1 MNYICII
8 CDGKE
13 IVFGCKETAET
24 LQDFILNASY
34 SNRCFINDISDT
46 NNRRIM
52 INPKKVSL
60 IMDVTQE
67 VKRTTK
73 SIRPIKVKSESNVP
87 EKFIAEFTK
96 IISEN
101 LEKALREVSKS

>member
-52 INPKKVSL
+52 INPKMVSL
-60 IMDVTQE
+60 IMDVTKE

-73 SIRPIKVKSESNVP
+73 SVKPIKVKSEVNIIDGVID
-87 EKFIAEFTK
+87 ELAKK
-96 IISEN
+96 IEESLKETFEI
-101 LEKALREVSKS
+101 

>member
-60 IMDVTQE
+60 IMDVTKE
-67 VKRTTK
+67 VKRATK
-73 SIRPIKVKSESNVP
+73 SVKPIKVKSEVNIIDGVID
-87 EKFIAEFTK
+87 ELAKK
-96 IISEN
+96 IEECLKETFEI
-101 LEKALREVSKS
+101 

>member
-60 IMDVTQE
+60 IMDVTEE
-67 VKRTTK
+67 VKRATK
-73 SIRPIKVKSESNVP
+73 SVKPIKVKGEVNIIDGVIDELAKKIEESLK
-87 EKFIAEFTK
+87 ETFEI
-96 IISEN
+96 
-101 LEKALREVSKS
+101 

>member
-60 IMDVTQE
+60 IMDVTKE
-67 VKRTTK
+67 VKRATK
-73 SIRPIKVKSESNVP
+73 SVKPIKVKGEVNIIDGVIDELAKKIEESLK
-87 EKFIAEFTK
+87 ETFEI
-96 IISEN
+96 
-101 LEKALREVSKS
+101 

>member
-60 IMDVTQE
+60 IMDVTKE
-67 VKRTTK
+67 VKRATK
-73 SIRPIKVKSESNVP
+73 SVKPIKVKSEVNIIDGVID
-87 EKFIAEFTK
+87 ELAKK
-96 IISEN
+96 IEESLKETFEI
-101 LEKALREVSKS
+101 

>member
-1 MNYICII
+1 MNYIYIV

-13 IVFGCKETAET
+13 IIINSNDTAEAF
-24 LQDFILNASY
+24 QDFILKARY
-34 SNRCFINDISDT
+34 SDICFINGISDSG
-46 NNRRIM
+46 NRRIM

-73 SIRPIKVKSESNVP
+73 SVKPIKVKSEVNIIDGVID
-87 EKFIAEFTK
+87 ELAKK
-96 IISEN
+96 IEESLKETFEI
-101 LEKALREVSKS
+101 

>member
-52 INPKKVSL
+52 INPIKVSL
-60 IMDVTQE
+60 IMDVTKE
-67 VKRTTK
+67 VKRATK
-73 SIRPIKVKSESNVP
+73 SVKPIKVKSEVNIIDGVID
-87 EKFIAEFTK
+87 ELAKK
-96 IISEN
+96 IEESLKETFEI
-101 LEKALREVSKS
+101 

>member
-1 MNYICII
+1 MNYIYIV

-13 IVFGCKETAET
+13 IIINSNDTAEAF
-24 LQDFILNASY
+24 QDFILKARY
-34 SNRCFINDISDT
+34 SDICFINGILDSG
-46 NNRRIM
+46 NRRIM

-73 SIRPIKVKSESNVP
+73 SVKPIKVKSEVNIIDGVID
-87 EKFIAEFTK
+87 ELAKK
-96 IISEN
+96 IEESLKETFEI
-101 LEKALREVSKS
+101 

>member
-60 IMDVTQE
+60 IMDVTKE

-73 SIRPIKVKSESNVP
+73 SVKPIKVKSEVNIIDGVID
-87 EKFIAEFTK
+87 ELAKK
-96 IISEN
+96 IEESLKETFEI
-101 LEKALREVSKS
+101 

>member
-34 SNRCFINDISDT
+34 SNRCFISDISDT

-60 IMDVTQE
+60 IMDVTKE
-67 VKRTTK
+67 VKRATK
-73 SIRPIKVKSESNVP
+73 SVKPIKVKSEVNIIDGVID
-87 EKFIAEFTK
+87 ELAKK
-96 IISEN
+96 IEESLKETFEI
-101 LEKALREVSKS
+101 

>member
-60 IMDVTQE
+60 IMDVTEE
-67 VKRTTK
+67 VKRATK
-73 SIRPIKVKSESNVP
+73 SVKPIKVKSEVNIIDGVID
-87 EKFIAEFTK
+87 ELAKK
-96 IISEN
+96 IEESLKETFEI
-101 LEKALREVSKS
+101 

>member
-24 LQDFILNASY
+24 LQDFILNA
-34 SNRCFINDISDT
+34 DT

-60 IMDVTQE
+60 IMDVTKE
-67 VKRTTK
+67 VKRATK
-73 SIRPIKVKSESNVP
+73 SVKPIKVKSEVNIIDGVID
-87 EKFIAEFTK
+87 ELAKK
-96 IISEN
+96 IEESLKETFEI
-101 LEKALREVSKS
+101 